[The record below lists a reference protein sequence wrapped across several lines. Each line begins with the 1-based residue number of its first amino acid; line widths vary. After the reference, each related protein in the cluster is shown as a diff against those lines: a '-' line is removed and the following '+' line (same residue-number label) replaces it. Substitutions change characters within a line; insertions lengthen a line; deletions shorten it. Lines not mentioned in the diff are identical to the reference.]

1 MEVIDRI
8 ISETPER
15 WVILRLPDN
24 NYKVFGTWSGGYLDG
39 DRWKLNSGIEKVDQ
53 DDDFYYFTGFSGS
66 CYKCNK
72 RSYGVANLYGQ
83 FVLNKIINTNDQIEL
98 MDDVEDWSNAIN

>member
-1 MEVIDRI
+1 MEVMDRI

-72 RSYGVANLYGQ
+72 RSYGVATLYGQ
-83 FVLNKIINTNDQIEL
+83 SVLNKIINTNEQIEL
-98 MDDVEDWSNAIN
+98 MDNVEDWSNVV